1 MLLDEQT
8 IEAIHAGMAAGGN
21 VVFITG
27 AGISA
32 ESGIRTYRGDDGLWT
47 TDGTAAMSK
56 ATLTYFSR
64 YPERSWRWHLDRR
77 AEVLDAEPNEAHV
90 AIGRLESALGDQFSL
105 ITQNVDRLH
114 IRAGNTQQRTI
125 ELHGHYGGMRCTAG
139 CPGVIAIPR
148 ELDAWPDRLEWAAA
162 RDLLECPQCGF
173 ATRPHVLWF
182 DEFYDEANYRMKSAG
197 SRVARAS
204 LCITVGTSGGVP
216 VAARLA
222 GIAAKAGAILIDVNP
237 ADGELRQL
245 ALRSSGGSVIDSPA
259 SCALPAIAAAVK
271 SLSNSAATLG

>member
-1 MLLDEQT
+1 MTLDAG
-8 IEAIHAGMAAGGN
+8 IVEAIRTGVAAGGR

-47 TDGTAAMSK
+47 SDGAAAMSK
-56 ATLTYFSR
+56 ATLAYFSR

-77 AEVLDAEPNEAHV
+77 AEVITAEPNPAHR
-90 AIGRLESALGDQFSL
+90 ALAHLERVLGDRFAL

-114 IRAGNTQQRTI
+114 IRAGNSEQRTSEI
-125 ELHGHYGGMRCTAG
+125 HGHHGGMRCTAG
-139 CPGVIAIPR
+139 CPGVLPIPS
-148 ELDAWPDRLEWAAA
+148 ELDAWTEESDWIEV
-162 RDLLECPQCGF
+162 RDLLECPKCGF

-182 DEFYDEANYRMKSAG
+182 DEFYDEANYRIKTVG
-197 SRVARAS
+197 SQAARAS

-222 GIAAKAGAILIDVNP
+222 GIAAKAGAVLIDVNP
-237 ADGELRQL
+237 ADSELREL
-245 ALRSSGGSVIDSPA
+245 ALQSSGGAAVAAPA
-259 SCALPAIAAAVK
+259 SAALPAIVAAAETW
-271 SLSNSAATLG
+271 ARTATPT

>member
-1 MLLDEQT
+1 MLLDEKT
-8 IEAIHAGMAAGGN
+8 TEAIHAGMAAGGN

-64 YPERSWRWHLDRR
+64 YPERSWRWHLERR

-90 AIGRLESALGDQFSL
+90 AIGRLESVLGDRFSL

-114 IRAGNTQQRTI
+114 IRAGNTGRRTI
-125 ELHGHYGGMRCTAG
+125 EVHGHYGGMRCTAG
-139 CPGVIAIPR
+139 CPGVIAIPS
-148 ELDAWPDRLEWAAA
+148 ELDAWPDRLDWADA

-182 DEFYDEANYRMKSAG
+182 DEFYDEGNYRIKTAG
-197 SRVARAS
+197 SRAARAS

-222 GIAAKAGAILIDVNP
+222 GIAAKAGAILVDVNP

-245 ALRSSGGSVIDSPA
+245 ALGSPGGAAVKAPA
-259 SCALPAIAAAVK
+259 STALPAIAAA
-271 SLSNSAATLG
+271 LETQARATSAI

>member
-1 MLLDEQT
+1 MLLDEKT
-8 IEAIHAGMAAGGN
+8 TEAIHAGMASGGN

-27 AGISA
+27 AGVSA

-47 TDGTAAMSK
+47 TDGTAAMSR

-77 AEVLDAEPNEAHV
+77 AEVLHAEPNEAHV
-90 AIGRLESALGDQFSL
+90 AIGRLESVPGDRFSL

-114 IRAGNTQQRTI
+114 IRAGNTEQRTI
-125 ELHGHYGGMRCTAG
+125 EVHGHYGGMRCTAG
-139 CPGVIAIPR
+139 CPGVVAIPS
-148 ELDAWPDRLEWAAA
+148 ELDAWPDRLDWTEA
-162 RDLLECPQCGF
+162 RDLLKCPGCGF

-182 DEFYDEANYRMKSAG
+182 DEFYDEANYRIKTAE
-197 SRVARAS
+197 SRAARAS

-222 GIAAKAGAILIDVNP
+222 GIAARAGAILIDVNP
-237 ADGELRQL
+237 ADSALRRL
-245 ALRSSGGSVIDSPA
+245 ALRTPGGAAVSAPA
-259 SCALPAIAAAVK
+259 SAAIPPVAGAVTSQLRAPAIR
-271 SLSNSAATLG
+271 

>member
-1 MLLDEQT
+1 MTLDART
-8 IEAIHAGMAAGGN
+8 IKAIQSGVVAGGS

-47 TDGTAAMSK
+47 SDGATAMSK
-56 ATLTYFSR
+56 ATLAYFSR
-64 YPERSWRWHLDRR
+64 YPERSWQWHLHRR
-77 AEVLDAEPNEAHV
+77 AETLSAEPNEAHF
-90 AIGRLESALGDQFSL
+90 ALADLERVLGDRFAL

-114 IRAGNTQQRTI
+114 IRAGNSEYRTLEI
-125 ELHGHYGGMRCTAG
+125 HGHHAGMRCTAG
-139 CPGVIAIPR
+139 CPGVLPIPNG
-148 ELDAWPDRLEWAAA
+148 LDPWPDESEWTEV

-182 DEFYDEANYRMKSAG
+182 DEFYDETNFRIKTAG
-197 SRVARAS
+197 SRAARAS
-204 LCITVGTSGGVP
+204 LCVTVGTSGGVP

-237 ADGELRQL
+237 ADSELRQL
-245 ALRSSGGSVIDSPA
+245 ALRTPGGAAVTAPA
-259 SCALPAIAAAVK
+259 AATLPAIVAAAANQSQTAEV
-271 SLSNSAATLG
+271 T